1 MDPLTASLWDILT
14 GMPAWVVLLGWGI
27 GIGLAALVMAGVK
40 VLYEKYSESKRKK
53 DMRKFV
59 EEMQNRR
66 GLN

>member
-1 MDPLTASLWDILT
+1 
-14 GMPAWVVLLGWGI
+14 
-27 GIGLAALVMAGVK
+27 
-40 VLYEKYSESKRKK
+40 LYEKYSESKRKK